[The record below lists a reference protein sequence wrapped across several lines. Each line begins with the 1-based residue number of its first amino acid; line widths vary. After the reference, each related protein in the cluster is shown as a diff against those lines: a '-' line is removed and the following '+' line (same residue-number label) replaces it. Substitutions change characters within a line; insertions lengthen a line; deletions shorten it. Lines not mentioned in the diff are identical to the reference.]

1 MQIQTKYN
9 QNPALSDTVEMET
22 SEASPTHWDKSHS
35 EVSSECTEL
44 S

>member
-9 QNPALSDTVEMET
+9 QNPALSDIVEMET
-22 SEASPTHWDKSHS
+22 SEASPTHWDKRHS
-35 EVSSECTEL
+35 EVSSKCIEL